1 MVYQSPQSNLGAPAG
16 VQGGSGLLFRPFD
29 EWQVDIRRLFMMF
42 IRRRLVFLSIVLIV
56 ISLTVLA
63 LQFVPSYYSGRSLVM
78 IEGGQARQKPLDL
91 PAFMMNIRVD
101 TTMILSEIEVIKSRT
116 LARRVVDRLN
126 LMADSDFNNAV
137 PSRNGTEAEQP
148 AAADYKALSLSD
160 KDLSGSAS
168 RALEGDI
175 NRVTDSLLRNLE
187 VRAVPGSYVIQI
199 VFSAKSPQKAARIAN
214 AFADV
219 YIEQRLDSK
228 FKSTEKLTTWLDQRL
243 HTLRE
248 QLRSSEAAVEDYKA
262 ENNITVGARAEL
274 TAQELSELNS
284 QLVLAKAKEAEAQA
298 KLDQIKSWI
307 SDPAKIELSS
317 EVLNAD
323 LVLSIKRVEADII
336 RRRGELSERYGPKHP
351 AMVNLEA
358 ELREVRTKIDEEMR
372 KVARTLENNLGVE
385 QARVASLE
393 ENLGIVEGQKK
404 TENQATIK
412 LRELEREAESNRLLF
427 NKFLETYKRSDKQD
441 ELQEPDARIL
451 SYASIPHHPS
461 FPNRPLIVFLAF
473 TASLFMGVLVV
484 MVLEKMDNAFRS
496 ATQLETALHFPCYGL
511 VPAIR
516 GLNDKDLAD
525 YPLNKPASALAESVR
540 ALRAVLPLRK
550 PADKP
555 APRVVAFTSSLP
567 GEGKST
573 LSVWMGRLAA
583 KAGEKVIII
592 DADLR
597 RPRINGIVGKK
608 PERTIVEFLSGQ
620 ARIDEVVDRSDKSG
634 VHTIYAR
641 SVPNS
646 AMDLISSEAMRMLI
660 GSLRQVYDLIIIDT
674 PAALAVSDAR
684 MLATYADHTFYLVG
698 WNKTPREIVTMG
710 VKQFADIGYRPLSFV
725 LSNVDVSRHV
735 RYGYGDTAYYYGK
748 FKEYYSN

>member
-1 MVYQSPQSNLGAPAG
+1 MVYQSPPQQGFVPPGA
-16 VQGGSGLLFRPFD
+16 QQGLLFRPFD

-42 IRRRLVFLSIVLIV
+42 IRRRLVFLSIILMV
-56 ISLTVLA
+56 IAITVLA
-63 LQFVPSYYSGRSLVM
+63 LQLVPSYYSGRSLVM
-78 IEGGQARQKPLDL
+78 IEGGQGRTKPALDL

-116 LARRVVDRLN
+116 LARKVVDKLN
-126 LMADSDFNNAV
+126 LMADNDFNGAAPRKSGV
-137 PSRNGTEAEQP
+137 AQDSAP
-148 AAADYKALSLSD
+148 AADYKALSLSES
-160 KDLSGSAS
+160 DLSGQTA
-168 RALEGDI
+168 RMIEGDI
-175 NRVTDSLLRNLE
+175 NRVTDAVLRHLD
-187 VRAVPGSYVIQI
+187 VKAVPGSYVIQI
-199 VFSAKSPQKAARIAN
+199 TFSARNPQKAAKIAN
-214 AFADV
+214 AFADI
-219 YIEQRLDSK
+219 YIEQRLETK
-228 FKSTEKLTTWLDQRL
+228 FKSTQKLTDWLDQRL
-243 HTLRE
+243 TTLRE
-248 QLRSSEAAVEDYKA
+248 QLRISDTAVEDYKA
-262 ENNITVGARAEL
+262 LHNITVGSRAEL

-284 QLVLAKAKEAEAQA
+284 QLVLAKAKEAEVQA
-298 KLDQIKSWI
+298 RLDQIKQWI
-307 SDPAKIELSS
+307 SDPEKIELSS

-323 LVLSIKRVEADII
+323 LVLSIKRVEADLV
-336 RRRGELSERYGPKHP
+336 RQKGEMAERYGPKHP
-351 AMVNLEA
+351 AMINVDS
-358 ELREVRTKIDEEMR
+358 ELREVRTKIGEEMK
-372 KVARTLENNLGVE
+372 KVARTMENNLGVE
-385 QARVASLE
+385 RARVASLE
-393 ENLGIVEGQKK
+393 ESLGIVEGQKK
-404 TENQATIK
+404 TENQANVR
-412 LRELEREAESNRLLF
+412 LRELEREAESNRLLY
-427 NKFLETYKRSDKQD
+427 NKFLETYKRSDQQD
-441 ELQEPDARIL
+441 DLQEPDARIL
-451 SYASIPHHPS
+451 SYASVPGHPA
-461 FPNRPLIVFLAF
+461 FPNRPLIILLAF

-496 ATQLETALHFPCYGL
+496 ATQLEAALHFPCYGL
-511 VPAIR
+511 VPGIKAP
-516 GLNDKDLAD
+516 NDKELAD
-525 YPLNKPASALAESVR
+525 YPLNKPASALAEAIR

-550 PADKP
+550 QPDKP
-555 APRVVAFTSSLP
+555 APRIVAVTSSLP

-597 RPRINGIVGKK
+597 RPRLNSILGKK
-608 PERTIVEFLSGQ
+608 PEKTIVEFLSGQ

-646 AMDLISSEAMRMLI
+646 AMDLISSEAMRTLLA
-660 GSLRQVYDLIIIDT
+660 SLRQVYDLIIIDT

-684 MLATYADHTFYLVG
+684 LLATYADHTFYLVG